1 MMLTHR
7 AKTDTS
13 KRYEFADVIF
23 WLRQSSCV
31 MQHSNWVHSNAPV
44 KFGEQ
49 LSDAGGSA
57 VEALSAR
64 VLTECF
70 KKVCHGLLKPFLI
83 HLPDSPG
90 TLSLPELFS

>member
-1 MMLTHR
+1 MLTNR
-7 AKTDTS
+7 AKPDTS
-13 KRYEFADVIF
+13 KSHQFTDMIL
-23 WLRQSSCV
+23 WLRKSPGIL
-31 MQHSNWVHSNAPV
+31 QHGARVNSNAPI
-44 KFGEQ
+44 KLGKQ

-70 KKVCHGLLKPFLI
+70 KKVGHGLLKPFLI